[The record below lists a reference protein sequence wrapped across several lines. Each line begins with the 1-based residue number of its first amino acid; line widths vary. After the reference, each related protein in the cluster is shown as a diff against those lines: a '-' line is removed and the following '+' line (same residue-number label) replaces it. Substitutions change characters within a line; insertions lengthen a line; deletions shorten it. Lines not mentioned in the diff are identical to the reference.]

1 MIFQIRMGLPRCNL
15 IMSRGRSVVAKVF
28 GQEVLESLR
37 MLFISF
43 GTESHIW
50 GPEENEI
57 CQKPIAILK
66 EIQ

>member
-1 MIFQIRMGLPRCNL
+1 
-15 IMSRGRSVVAKVF
+15 MSRGRSVVAKVF